1 MEKLTNRRGGKFG
14 NEQVA
19 KMSFLKN
26 HEVEIFSLVRM
37 LFQYYRSIYY
47 YGKGE
52 VIAILCAKEQ
62 VR

>member
-52 VIAILCAKEQ
+52 VIAIL
-62 VR
+62 